1 LTYNEDSRKILELM
15 KNGGEGRGRKGKKRA
30 QKKEKPLKGFGAFQ
44 KVKQTSQCR
53 NWVKN
58 PVLYFL

>member
-1 LTYNEDSRKILELM
+1 M
-15 KNGGEGRGRKGKKRA
+15 KNGGEGRGRKEKKGGV

-44 KVKQTSQCR
+44 KVKQTSQCQNR
-53 NWVKN
+53 VKN